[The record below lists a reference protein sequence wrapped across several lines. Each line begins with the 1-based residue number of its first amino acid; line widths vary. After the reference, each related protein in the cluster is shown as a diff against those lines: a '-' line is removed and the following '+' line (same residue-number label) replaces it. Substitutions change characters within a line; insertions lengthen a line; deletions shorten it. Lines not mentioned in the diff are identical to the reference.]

1 MQLNTG
7 HEVSTVYTSDFRWL
21 KFHNTLCYVQYKLIS
36 WLSNFTSMKYLTES
50 YHYRI
55 QIDNAPM
62 YP

>member
-7 HEVSTVYTSDFRWL
+7 HEVSTVYTSNFRWL

-36 WLSNFTSMKYLTES
+36 WLSNFISMKYLTEF
-50 YHYRI
+50 YNYRI